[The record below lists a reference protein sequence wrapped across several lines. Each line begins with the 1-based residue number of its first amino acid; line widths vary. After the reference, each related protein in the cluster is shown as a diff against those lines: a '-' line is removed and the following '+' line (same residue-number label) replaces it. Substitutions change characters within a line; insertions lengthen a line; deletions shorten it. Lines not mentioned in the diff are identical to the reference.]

1 MNGGNVR
8 SLYHAE
14 LGRSVLLGAHGL
26 DFLGVDCCFFPW
38 DPLAPHF
45 WMTTTAKPHLADGQ
59 SRVPDAFG
67 RSQGLF
73 WGLHAMKLPPSHS
86 RFLKFELMKSR
97 LQEEHVA
104 PALGYFRQPAQPC
117 SNRRGCQT
125 LHLRLFATVSQ
136 QPDPIASPK

>member
-1 MNGGNVR
+1 MAAMFGLCTMPSWVDPCC
-8 SLYHAE
+8 SE
-14 LGRSVLLGAHGL
+14 LTVSIFQVWIAVL
-26 DFLGVDCCFFPW
+26 FTW

-45 WMTTTAKPHLADGQ
+45 WRKTTAKPHLADGQ

-73 WGLHAMKLPPSHS
+73 WGLHAMKLPPPRS
-86 RFLKFELMKSR
+86 RFLMFELMKSR

-104 PALGYFRQPAQPC
+104 PALGYFRQPAQTC

-125 LHLRLFATVSQ
+125 LHLRLFAAVSH